1 VTNENL
7 WATRPLLAQ
16 WLLWSAISL
25 ISCTV
30 NVLSILHE
38 ADRQGEAITAWKPW
52 LYEMSSFTGWSLTL
66 LLLLPWNE
74 GMARRGLGQPLR
86 LAAYGAAS
94 LVCSAL
100 HVGIMVG
107 LRKAVFW
114 LTGGFYDF
122 GRTSPEFLYEYR
134 KDLVSFLLVVGVALF
149 WRRRPKPQ
157 ILASPSPTAEPAFL
171 VPGRDGEMLVRAGE
185 IDWIEAQGNYVALHV
200 SGQERLLRQTLKE
213 IEAKLADMAFIR
225 THRSALVN
233 LRRVK
238 GITKTELGEVRVEFA
253 NRDSAPLSASRR
265 AEVVKAL
272 AAG

>member
-1 VTNENL
+1 VTNGRG
-7 WATRPLLAQ
+7 WATGPLLAQ
-16 WLLWSAISL
+16 WLAWSAISL

-38 ADRQGEAITAWKPW
+38 ADRQGEAIVAWKPW
-52 LYEMSSFTGWSLTL
+52 LYEMSSFAGWSLTL

-74 GMARRGLGQPLR
+74 RMAGRSLALPVR
-86 LAAYGAAS
+86 LACYAAAS
-94 LVCSAL
+94 LAFSAL
-100 HVGIMVG
+100 HVGMMVG

-114 LTGGFYDF
+114 MTGGFYDF
-122 GRTSPEFLYEYR
+122 GRTAPEFLYEYR
-134 KDLVSFLLVVGVALF
+134 KDLVSFLVVVGVALF
-149 WRRRPKPQ
+149 WRSRPRPP
-157 ILASPSPTAEPAFL
+157 ILAAAAAEPAFL
-171 VPGRDGEMLVRAGE
+171 VPGRDGEVLVRAGE

-200 SGQERLLRQTLKE
+200 GGQERLLRQPLKE

-238 GITKTELGEVRVEFA
+238 GITRTELGEVRVEFA

-265 AEVVKAL
+265 AEVVRAL